1 MNYSRE
7 KKIAEKGMM
16 IMETSK
22 LRTIISRLEAM
33 IKDQTGEIQVRR
45 FEVDGVER
53 ATVTYDQAK
62 KVFTVQDYSIDE
74 ELDFDNI
81 DFVAMEVF
89 ELLQPIAS
97 E

>member
-1 MNYSRE
+1 MR
-7 KKIAEKGMM
+7 

-45 FEVDGVER
+45 FEVDGEER

-62 KVFTVQDYSIDE
+62 KVFTVRDYSIDE

-81 DFVAMEVF
+81 DFVAMEIF
-89 ELLQPIAS
+89 ELIQPVAS
-97 E
+97 EE

>member
-1 MNYSRE
+1 M
-7 KKIAEKGMM
+7 K

-33 IKDQTGEIQVRR
+33 IKDQTGEVQVRR

-53 ATVTYDQAK
+53 AKVTYDQAR

-89 ELLQPIAS
+89 ELIQPIATDKQ
-97 E
+97 

>member
-1 MNYSRE
+1 M
-7 KKIAEKGMM
+7 K

-45 FEVDGVER
+45 FEVDGEER
-53 ATVTYDQAK
+53 AMVTYNQAK
-62 KVFTVQDYSIDE
+62 KIFTVQDYSIDE

-81 DFVAMEVF
+81 DFVAMEIY
-89 ELLQPIAS
+89 ELIQPIATK